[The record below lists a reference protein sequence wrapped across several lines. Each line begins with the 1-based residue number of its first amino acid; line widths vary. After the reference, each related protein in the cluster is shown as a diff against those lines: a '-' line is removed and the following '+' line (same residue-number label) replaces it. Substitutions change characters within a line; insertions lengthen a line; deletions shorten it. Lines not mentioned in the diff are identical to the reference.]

1 MSAIEV
7 MTSHRKLMWPGRYL
21 GEDQSSIA
29 HFDTIEQWVR
39 ECRIEHPTCCRT
51 ASGRV
56 EIDPTDVD
64 LPTRCIEITKKHIK
78 LKERESHTVGWRGK
92 YIALSHRWTDD
103 TEDSKTTTQNVKDR
117 KQGLRLNNL
126 PKVFE
131 DAIEVARRLSIP
143 YLWVDSL
150 CIIQSGDNGDDW
162 KREARKMASYYQQAY
177 VLLAGTAA
185 SKDDGLFIPRFH
197 NHPTNVAYRDKAGVR
212 RGYLYVSSGEVSATA
227 EYHNGVRNAEL
238 MERGWIF
245 QVWVLSRRLLWY
257 TLFGVFFE
265 CQTLLPRNTDQ
276 ESIYTDV
283 TESGFD
289 VALTMNIRTKFNS
302 SNAKPVQLWY
312 QIIEVY
318 SKLKLKYPQKDRILA
333 MQGVATE
340 FRDMV
345 MENQRKATP
354 DTVVQDANSPP
365 LYVAGLWLHDI
376 HYGLLWQQKSVAP
389 ASKKLSSLPS
399 WSWASRLS
407 EVFWPSFPDPA
418 RPPTNAC
425 LLIGVVIEGISY
437 PIETNSN
444 ALLEIA
450 HLCDV
455 DRASAGLLVSGR
467 LQPVMIRDFLKTAQV
482 LDRMSKSTGDVDTS
496 HLPARETCRAV
507 YSLSSTDFV
516 SGWGSFEDEDIQ
528 ARLDTLPDAGTRGCA
543 GSVRT
548 TLIMH

>member
-1 MSAIEV
+1 
-7 MTSHRKLMWPGRYL
+7 
-21 GEDQSSIA
+21 
-29 HFDTIEQWVR
+29 
-39 ECRIEHPTCCRT
+39 
-51 ASGRV
+51 
-56 EIDPTDVD
+56 
-64 LPTRCIEITKKHIK
+64 
-78 LKERESHTVGWRGK
+78 VGWRGK

-103 TEDSKTTTQNVKDR
+103 TEDSKTTTQNVQDR

-177 VLLAGTAA
+177 VVLAGTAA

-197 NHPTNVAYRDKAGVR
+197 NHPKHVAQLPYRDKAGVQ
-212 RGYLYVSSGEVSATA
+212 RGYLYVYSRENSATA

-238 MERGWIF
+238 LERGWVF
-245 QVWVLSRRLLWY
+245 QEWVLSRRLIWY
-257 TLFGVFFE
+257 TPFGVFFE

-276 ESIYTDV
+276 ESIYADV
-283 TESGFD
+283 TESDSD
-289 VALTMNIRTKFNS
+289 VALTMNIRTKFNA

-312 QIIEVY
+312 QIIEAY

-345 MENQRKATP
+345 LESQRKATP
-354 DTVVQDANSPP
+354 DTGVQDANSSP

-389 ASKKLSSLPS
+389 ASEKLSSLPS

-407 EVFWPSFPDPA
+407 EVFWPSFPEHGG
-418 RPPTNAC
+418 PPINAC
-425 LLIGVVIEGISY
+425 RLIGVVIEGTSY

-467 LQPVMIRDFLKTAQV
+467 LQPVMIRDFLKTTQV

-496 HLPARETCRAV
+496 HLQARETWRAV
-507 YSLSSTDFV
+507 YSLPSTGFV

-528 ARLDTLPDAGTRGCA
+528 TRLEALPDASAIVMALNVSSTNGLLPGATMGQVSLWSKVYNVLYLERVQGRQCRRIGVGRVFENDLMA
-543 GSVRT
+543 EFDTCDEEVIE
-548 TLIMH
+548 LV